1 MRVPWPAPP
10 SSRQCFRSLRP
21 RKSMVSCRRALGGVP
36 ADTGGSLAPSLL
48 SSGLSP
54 ARVWTG
60 SRAGCRPRQRRGSAL
75 APAHLS
81 PHPCPTMLC
90 GDLGPGRSTPRAK
103 ALCWGHVV
111 GQAIADERVTGEEGV
126 EASRCPRRSHLR
138 SQTQLSAQA
147 PRPPAGLGPPEQGG
161 VAVSRLWGL
170 HPPFRVLPL

>member
-1 MRVPWPAPP
+1 MWV
-10 SSRQCFRSLRP
+10 
-21 RKSMVSCRRALGGVP
+21 
-36 ADTGGSLAPSLL
+36 ADTGCLSCEGPRAGSGQLPHLLGSVSGPCVQEKRGVLPKGPRRGPCRHGVAAWLPSLL

-147 PRPPAGLGPPEQGG
+147 PRPPAGLGPP
-161 VAVSRLWGL
+161 
-170 HPPFRVLPL
+170 